1 MMREREMRGFRA
13 DSNCPLLVVAA
24 AAAAVRLPCDRSG
37 LWVPLRVVVAAS
49 AEAAAARELGFTGGG
64 ITACL
69 GDINS
74 GVVNILLLDGGEEPM
89 FEFPPPLCG
98 LFVMASRTALRGGV
112 LARWAMIVLVL
123 DLERVVPWPRI
134 FAMELAV
141 GANSL
146 DVALDGLK
154 MDALL
159 RLSSLPLLLLL
170 LLLVPS
176 AAVSVTPGTRL
187 VKVDER
193 EAPLVSFVL
202 VDDAAVPEARILRRE
217 PIDPPPIGA
226 GFNILV
232 VPELIRKLG
241 CRDWD
246 VLPFASANAL
256 LDAEELV
263 RTGAILFLLAKGAT
277 EGRNAAGIE
286 GFRGGPAGFVSFGS
300 ATGASLDLVA
310 SVVVIVLVFEPFV
323 GEPTP
328 KFHTLRTIDLAEDRI
343 PKRGVALPL
352 SIPSDPV
359 K

>member
-1 MMREREMRGFRA
+1 M
-13 DSNCPLLVVAA
+13 
-24 AAAAVRLPCDRSG
+24 
-37 LWVPLRVVVAAS
+37 PLRVVVAAS
-49 AEAAAARELGFTGGG
+49 AEAAAARELGLTGGG

-112 LARWAMIVLVL
+112 LARWAMMVLVL
-123 DLERVVPWPRI
+123 DLEMVVPWPRI

-170 LLLVPS
+170 LLVPS
-176 AAVSVTPGTRL
+176 AAVPATPGTRL

-241 CRDWD
+241 CRD
-246 VLPFASANAL
+246 
-256 LDAEELV
+256 
-263 RTGAILFLLAKGAT
+263 
-277 EGRNAAGIE
+277 
-286 GFRGGPAGFVSFGS
+286 
-300 ATGASLDLVA
+300 
-310 SVVVIVLVFEPFV
+310 
-323 GEPTP
+323 
-328 KFHTLRTIDLAEDRI
+328 
-343 PKRGVALPL
+343 
-352 SIPSDPV
+352 
-359 K
+359 